1 MKNPLLVTALAAL
14 LFTAQAEAQRQ
25 RSEALEITRGT
36 ALRGALRDVPRERI
50 EEALRGSP
58 DMSLNYT
65 LDALGVATGVFDQ
78 ATSLSR
84 LGEAGVF
91 AALAF
96 FAPTEGPETRPALL
110 GWMPREDAPSPQE
123 AKDRFQGILFDALEE
138 VLPHHTLSLV
148 RPNPDRAHQYVSIAG
163 PHCDPCRFG
172 SQLWSF
178 ANPAKVRAPQILGR
192 YPAYRWGGQQANGSF
207 GGYPLVEGL
216 TLEERLLFFQEL
228 SSHLPAWVYIYLPP
242 HDMLLEF
249 PLMFNEGEPLYFIE
263 PAAEAEDA
271 G

>member
-1 MKNPLLVTALAAL
+1 MYNRLLVTALAAL
-14 LFTAQAEAQRQ
+14 MFTTQADAQRQ
-25 RSEALEITRGT
+25 RSEALEITRAT
-36 ALRGALRDVPRERI
+36 ALKGALRDVPREDI

-58 DMSLNYT
+58 DMSINYA

-96 FAPTEGPETRPALL
+96 LGGTAEYDTRTALFA
-110 GWMPREDAPSPQE
+110 WMPREDAPTP
-123 AKDRFQGILFDALEE
+123 RDAGQVLEE
-138 VLPHHTLSLV
+138 ILLNAVQRSLPEYSVEVGPTPNGYHTIYITGNGC
-148 RPNPDRAHQYVSIAG
+148 RPCTFD
-163 PHCDPCRFG
+163 
-172 SQLWSF
+172 SQLWG
-178 ANPAKVRAPQILGR
+178 NIRPGKTRAPAVLGR
-192 YPAYRWGGQQANGSF
+192 YLAYRWGGSQAFGTI
-207 GGYPLVEGL
+207 GGYPLINGL
-216 TLEERLLFFQEL
+216 TLEERLVFFRTL
-228 SSHLPAWVYIYLPP
+228 SSHLPAWAYIYLPP

-263 PAAEAEDA
+263 PAAAEN